1 MKVELE
7 LGSSRLRATT
17 FAETLQCYGPD
28 STRRHYRSAVEYQP
42 QMIPVRYSDTQY
54 VLPKRLT
61 STYISNVDVSGPGD
75 PKRPRW
81 YQSSVDVQP
90 LTVSNVIVV
99 GFQWLSDVDS
109 LPDADVSRSASE
121 IDDI

>member
-1 MKVELE
+1 
-7 LGSSRLRATT
+7 
-17 FAETLQCYGPD
+17 
-28 STRRHYRSAVEYQP
+28 
-42 QMIPVRYSDTQY
+42 MIPVRYSYTQY

-61 STYISNVDVSGPGD
+61 STYVSYVDVSGPSD

-99 GFQWLSDVDS
+99 GFQWLSDIDS
-109 LPDADVSRSASE
+109 LPVPDADMSRSASE
-121 IDDI
+121 IDDM

>member
-1 MKVELE
+1 
-7 LGSSRLRATT
+7 
-17 FAETLQCYGPD
+17 
-28 STRRHYRSAVEYQP
+28 
-42 QMIPVRYSDTQY
+42 MIPVRYSDTQY

>member
-17 FAETLQCYGPD
+17 FAETLQCYGHD
-28 STRRHYRSAVEYQP
+28 STRRHYRLAVEYQP
-42 QMIPVRYSDTQY
+42 QMIPVRYSDTHY

-61 STYISNVDVSGPGD
+61 STYVSYVDVSGPGD
-75 PKRPRW
+75 PKRARW

>member
-1 MKVELE
+1 MKAELE
-7 LGSSRLRATT
+7 LGASRLRATT
-17 FAETLQCYGPD
+17 FAETLNCYGHD

-42 QMIPVRYSDTQY
+42 QMVPVHYSDTQY

-61 STYISNVDVSGPGD
+61 TTYVSYVDVNGSSD
-75 PKRPRW
+75 PKRRKW

-109 LPDADVSRSASE
+109 LPDGDVSRFASVR
-121 IDDI
+121 D